1 MEMRS
6 FLTKKRVKYLES
18 RRGQFRGFFMEILV
32 IDRESLTNQLIS
44 SKLGAK
50 GHKVVAETNKNA
62 AFDLIREGS
71 FDCIL
76 IDPAPM
82 AEARPVII
90 GIWKNI
96 RTPVKPYIMLLSKT
110 ATSEEAVLSGTNDV
124 LNKPLSTQD
133 LEQKIGN
140 AERLLSIGRKLA
152 SSENEVHSSGGMIG
166 KNAFNQLFLS
176 ATDRAF
182 RYGERSLIVF
192 IHMTNQ
198 TELQAQLSP
207 EVYNTVIEKLTAQMT
222 FMRRQSDVIARIS
235 PQDFAILL
243 QRPQYETEPV
253 DAINRFSETLN
264 KFCQAFDDPAMVPHL
279 HLTLIDL
286 PQGAQHAERFAP
298 AQKAAAADQA

>member
-1 MEMRS
+1 
-6 FLTKKRVKYLES
+6 
-18 RRGQFRGFFMEILV
+18 MEILV

-62 AFDLIREGS
+62 AFDLIRDGS
-71 FDCIL
+71 FDCVM

-96 RTPVKPYIMLLSKT
+96 RTPVKPYIMLLSKSAT
-110 ATSEEAVLSGTNDV
+110 AEEAVLAGTNDV
-124 LNKPLSTQD
+124 LNKPLSTQE

-140 AERLLSIGRKLA
+140 AERLLAIGRKLA
-152 SSENEVHSSGGMIG
+152 SSDDEVHSAGGMIG

-192 IHMTNQ
+192 MHMTNH
-198 TELQAQLSP
+198 TALKSALAP
-207 EVYNTVIEKLTAQMT
+207 DVYDTVIEKLTAQMT

-243 QRPQYETEPV
+243 QRPQYESEPV

-264 KFCQAFDDPAMVPHL
+264 KFCQTFEDPSMVPHM

>member
-1 MEMRS
+1 
-6 FLTKKRVKYLES
+6 
-18 RRGQFRGFFMEILV
+18 MEILV

-71 FDCIL
+71 FDCVM

-96 RTPVKPYIMLLSKT
+96 RSPVKPYIMLLSKT
-110 ATSEEAVLSGTNDV
+110 ATAEEAILSGTNDV

-152 SSENEVHSSGGMIG
+152 SSENEVHSFGGMIG

-198 TELQAQLSP
+198 AELQARLAP
-207 EVYNTVIEKLTAQMT
+207 DVYDSVIEKLTSQMT

-243 QRPQYETEPV
+243 QRPQYESEPL

-264 KFCQAFDDPAMVPHL
+264 KFCQTFEDPAMVPQL

-298 AQKAAAADQA
+298 AQKAVAVDQA

>member
-1 MEMRS
+1 
-6 FLTKKRVKYLES
+6 
-18 RRGQFRGFFMEILV
+18 MEILV

-264 KFCQAFDDPAMVPHL
+264 KFCQTFDDPAMVPHL